1 MNLIPEDVSIERRLA
16 MHHVSAQVPAGNDHY
31 SLQELALGHLVIR
44 VPAENESAR
53 KAVKAVTNLYLPRL
67 PLTSVENKQFVINW
81 ISPDEFLLLVADKI
95 EFAVEE
101 KLREEMSGHFAI
113 ANVSGGQTALLLSG
127 KNAET
132 ILKKSSPYDFH
143 RSNFPTG
150 KVITTVF
157 AKSQA
162 VIRRTADDSFQLIV
176 RRSFSDY
183 IWQWIVDAGSRP

>member
-16 MHHVSAQVPAGNDHY
+16 MHHVSAQVAAGNDHY

-44 VPAENESAR
+44 VSAENESAR

-150 KVITTVF
+150 KVVTTVF